1 MQALQN
7 KAEEKIPEIVKKRMI
22 QLLVLLD
29 SFSKEKIT
37 SREIKNLT
45 GWTDSTIRH
54 DFWLL
59 DLKKGVSNGYFT
71 AELKSELEEKLGLEK
86 KSGGERKRLC
96 IAGLNRL
103 GAALLDENTFSES
116 GFEIKAGFDTNLYRV
131 EILRSSF
138 PLYPASQMDF
148 VIKKEK
154 IEYAVLTV
162 DSKSAQSMAMR
173 LASAGI
179 KGIVNMTDTIIT
191 VPENVKVENASITTA
206 LKLVI

>member
-1 MQALQN
+1 MQSSQL
-7 KAEEKIPEIVKKRMI
+7 KIPEIVKKRMI
-22 QLLVLLD
+22 QLCTLLE

-37 SREIKNLT
+37 SQEIKALT

-54 DFWLL
+54 DFWLM

-71 AELKSELEEKLGLEK
+71 AELKAELEEKLGLKTDAESPEK
-86 KSGGERKRLC
+86 KLC
-96 IAGLNRL
+96 IVGLNRL
-103 GAALLDENTFSES
+103 GAALLDENMFSES
-116 GFEIKAGFDTNLYRV
+116 GFAIKAGFDTNLYRV

-162 DSKSAQSMAMR
+162 DSKNAQSMADK
-173 LASAGI
+173 LCSAGI
-179 KGIVNMTDTIIT
+179 KGIVNMTEAVLK
-191 VPENVKVENASITTA
+191 VPGDVKVENVSVLTA
-206 LKLVI
+206 LKIVS

>member
-1 MQALQN
+1 MQSLQTRD
-7 KAEEKIPEIVKKRMI
+7 IPEVVKKRMI
-22 QLLVLLD
+22 QLCTLLA

-37 SREIKNLT
+37 SQEIKALT

-71 AELKSELEEKLGLEK
+71 AELKSELEEKLGLKADSEAPK
-86 KSGGERKRLC
+86 ENLC
-96 IAGLNRL
+96 IVGLGRL
-103 GAALLDENTFSES
+103 GAALLDEDYFLES
-116 GFEIKAGFDTNLYRV
+116 GFVIKAGFDSNLYRV

-138 PLYPASQMDF
+138 PLYPASEMEF

-162 DSKSAQSMAMR
+162 DSKNACKMAEKLYR
-173 LASAGI
+173 AGI
-179 KGIVNMTDTIIT
+179 KGIVNMTEAVLT
-191 VPENVKVENASITTA
+191 VPENVKVENISVVNA
-206 LKLVI
+206 LKLIK

>member
-1 MQALQN
+1 MQSSQSN
-7 KAEEKIPEIVKKRMI
+7 VPEIVKKRMI
-22 QLLVLLD
+22 QLCTLLN

-37 SREIKNLT
+37 SQEIKALT

-54 DFWLL
+54 DFWLM

-71 AELKSELEEKLGLEK
+71 AELKAELEEKLGL
-86 KSGGERKRLC
+86 KSDDESPVKNLC
-96 IAGLNRL
+96 IVGLNRL
-103 GAALLDENTFSES
+103 GAALLDENMFSES
-116 GFEIKAGFDTNLYRV
+116 GFSIKAGFDTNLYRV

-162 DSKSAQSMAMR
+162 DSKNAQNMAEK
-173 LASAGI
+173 LCAAGI
-179 KGIVNMTDTIIT
+179 KGIVNMTETVLR
-191 VPENVKVENASITTA
+191 VPEDVKVENVSVTNA

>member
-1 MQALQN
+1 MQSTQL
-7 KAEEKIPEIVKKRMI
+7 KIPEIVKKRMI
-22 QLLVLLD
+22 QLCTLLE

-37 SREIKNLT
+37 SQEIKALT

-54 DFWLL
+54 DFWLM

-71 AELKSELEEKLGLEK
+71 AELKAELEEKLGLKTDSESPAK
-86 KSGGERKRLC
+86 KLC
-96 IAGLNRL
+96 IVGLNRL
-103 GAALLDENTFSES
+103 GAALLDENMFSES
-116 GFEIKAGFDTNLYRV
+116 GFAIKAGFDTNLYRV

-162 DSKSAQSMAMR
+162 DSKNAQSMADK
-173 LASAGI
+173 LCSAGI
-179 KGIVNMTDTIIT
+179 KGIVNMTEAVLK
-191 VPENVKVENASITTA
+191 VPGDIKVENISVVNA
-206 LKLVI
+206 LKIIK